1 MGPGS
6 GAVPLQER
14 GGCGM
19 RSAALQRQ
27 HFANSRLAALPAS
40 PAPNPPEVCYFL
52 AFSPFP
58 PCLNKF
64 ENIASLRGAQPAGS
78 AHQPPLLAAAPA
90 GAARSR
96 RGGRADV
103 TLPAPPGQPRATRGG
118 DPGPG
123 PGPVQAG
130 KGSPVRGASPTPA
143 VGRRKAAW
151 ARWDC
156 RKSPAGLEPSR
167 LPLRVALPGL

>member
-1 MGPGS
+1 
-6 GAVPLQER
+6 
-14 GGCGM
+14 M

-103 TLPAPPGQPRATRGG
+103 TLPAPPGQPGATRGG
-118 DPGPG
+118 GTQDR
-123 PGPVQAG
+123 
-130 KGSPVRGASPTPA
+130 VRGQSRRGRAAPYAGQARPLQSGGGKPPGLAGTAEKARQGWSRAGCRSGLPSPGSRG
-143 VGRRKAAW
+143 GRR
-151 ARWDC
+151 RC
-156 RKSPAGLEPSR
+156 SGY
-167 LPLRVALPGL
+167 